1 MNLAGMTIISRRSG
15 YALLAAALFA
25 GTALAQSA
33 PEPATTAVTTTKTTT
48 TETPQAKTTQ
58 RTTHERIT
66 ETGRTAGRI
75 GSQPAVDVG
84 AKKTVVPPVLERA
97 IAAPY
102 GPAGTTNCG
111 QIRSGIGDL
120 SAALGADFGAGSQT
134 NEDRA
139 SKLAEAGGQTVVNSI
154 LPFRGLVREIS
165 GAAPAQRRL
174 NAAMDAGYARR
185 GYLRGLARAKGCK
198 VG

>member
-1 MNLAGMTIISRRSG
+1 MNFGGMKITTLRPSLA
-15 YALLAAALFA
+15 LA
-25 GTALAQSA
+25 TALALCSAAFAQSGGT
-33 PEPATTAVTTTKTTT
+33 PGNTTT
-48 TETPQAKTTQ
+48 
-58 RTTHERIT
+58 RSSTHERI
-66 ETGRTAGRI
+66 EKTGRTAGRI

-84 AKKTVVPPVLERA
+84 AKKTVVPPVLQRA

-102 GPAGTTNCG
+102 GATGTANCG
-111 QIRSGIGDL
+111 QIRSGIADL
-120 SAALGADFGAGSQT
+120 SNALGPDFIAGAQT

-139 SKLAEAGGQTVVNSI
+139 SKLAEAGGATVVNSI

-198 VG
+198 LG